1 MSLETEW
8 ESPAQAGAEDELFGI
23 IEVDILKTGN
33 AIIDF
38 GTLTLYQMNPV
49 INSTS

>member
-23 IEVDILKTGN
+23 IEVDILKPGMPLLIS
-33 AIIDF
+33 A
-38 GTLTLYQMNPV
+38 P
-49 INSTS
+49 